1 MEITYSQPLNR
12 AWQRARLV
20 LFSPFDLG
28 KWLVVGFAA
37 WLANLGG
44 GTGGGFSGHTKVDA
58 SELPNLRHVGD
69 SFQYAFD
76 WASRHLIWLPL
87 IGLGLFLVIGLVLFV
102 LWLSSRGKFIF
113 LDNVVHDR
121 AEIARPWKRYRRLG
135 DSLFLWR
142 LGLVAVGLCITVIL
156 FGSMFGLAA
165 AFRSSFL
172 SPLVLAPTI
181 LLGLGLAIMYAFI
194 ALYLEGFVIPIMYRF
209 DLKATE
215 AWRVFLD
222 WWHQYTVPFVVYGLF
237 VVGLYILFATAVIV
251 VGFATCCIGFFL
263 LALPYVGTVLVLPA
277 WVTYRALSIEF
288 LAQFDPRFDLFAAAL
303 EEQEVAAQDVA
314 GDFGELPDLP
324 PGPDDVPPA
333 PPEENPLE

>member
-44 GTGGGFSGHTKVDA
+44 GSGGGFSGRTKVDA
-58 SELPNLRHVGD
+58 AELQNLRHVGD
-69 SFQYAFD
+69 SFQHAFD
-76 WASRHLIWLPL
+76 WTSRHVIWLPL
-87 IGLGLFLVIGLVLFV
+87 IGLGLFLFIALVLFV

-121 AEIARPWKRYRRLG
+121 AEITRPWKRYRRLG

-142 LGLVAVGLCITVIL
+142 LALVAVGLGITAVL
-156 FGSMFGLAA
+156 LGGMFGLAA
-165 AFRSSFL
+165 MFRSSFL
-172 SPLVLAPTI
+172 SPIVLAPTI
-181 LLGLGLAIMYAFI
+181 LLALGLATLYAFI

-222 WWHQYTVPFVVYGLF
+222 WWYEHTVPFVVYGLF
-237 VVGLYILFATAVIV
+237 VLGLYILFATCVIV

-303 EEQEVAAQDVA
+303 EEDQEPVDNQAEASSDLP
-314 GDFGELPDLP
+314 ELPP
-324 PGPDDVPPA
+324 EPDDMTPPS
-333 PPEENPLE
+333 PGDISPE